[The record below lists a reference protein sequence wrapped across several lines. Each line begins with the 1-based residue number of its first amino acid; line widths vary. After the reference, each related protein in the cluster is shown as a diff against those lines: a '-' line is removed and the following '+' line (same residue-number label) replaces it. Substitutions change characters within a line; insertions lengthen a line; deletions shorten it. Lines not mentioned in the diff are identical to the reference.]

1 MKQHCLQDP
10 DKVEATIV
18 NRKYIYERWYE
29 WIFRFNFRF
38 WTFEAS
44 FKALGHFAKDLA
56 EQVGYGCDE
65 VEEGESKEKAKSP
78 TELTYQW
85 VRRENQHLVR
95 KNIMIEED
103 KSLRLLKRVVTLV
116 CACKIYRD
124 HWRHKGGCGIHRYK
138 PFTGVRWSLLS
149 ILWWKW

>member
-44 FKALGHFAKDLA
+44 FKALCHFAKDLA
-56 EQVGYGCDE
+56 EQVGYACDE
-65 VEEGESKEKAKSP
+65 VEEGESKEKTKSP

-103 KSLRLLKRVVTLV
+103 KSLRLLKRVVTLKV
-116 CACKIYRD
+116 VLLAGYIRYVHARYIGII
-124 HWRHKGGCGIHRYK
+124 GGIKADAGYIVTS
-138 PFTGVRWSLLS
+138 PLQE
-149 ILWWKW
+149 